1 MIPSHPKDFPQR
13 FFTTSLPV
21 SISKKCLAN
30 TIHLRYGV
38 MLFIMCHFYVKAIV
52 SIELVKT
59 ISFSILFTFRIFAM
73 RLCKFMNFFSLTFC
87 ICNLNISK
95 MWLIKTLL
103 FFRMK
108 SLFAESRMPKMT
120 VCGGKVG
127 KLKIFWKHSTKSDHK
142 HLNGHIQKMKYAK
155 RCFVVEIT
163 ERTQWRWL
171 YFKSM
176 KFFIKVAE
184 TVMRH
189 FARSALCRSLVH
201 KKHFSFIWEVTFM
214 IEYLFCP

>member
-52 SIELVKT
+52 SIEFVKT

-73 RLCKFMNFFSLTFC
+73 RLYKFMNFFSLTFC

-142 HLNGHIQKMKYAK
+142 HLTRSHTKNEICEKVFRRRNYRKNTVEMALFQKY
-155 RCFVVEIT
+155 EIF
-163 ERTQWRWL
+163 
-171 YFKSM
+171 Y
-176 KFFIKVAE
+176 
-184 TVMRH
+184 
-189 FARSALCRSLVH
+189 
-201 KKHFSFIWEVTFM
+201 
-214 IEYLFCP
+214 